1 MKRYIRRKG
10 YKAKIMLILLFIIL
24 ICVMAGKMALNSD
37 FGLPSFRNE
46 IHHTANEEYG
56 WRAQK
61 YGLFVREM
69 RHKISIFFQS
79 F

>member
-37 FGLPSFRNE
+37 FRLPSLGSV
-46 IHHTANEEYG
+46 IHHTANQDYG
-56 WRAQK
+56 WKSTGVWLVCQRN
-61 YGLFVREM
+61 ET
-69 RHKISIFFQS
+69 
-79 F
+79 